1 MTSINLDMLP
11 ASLRDDVDRMWQRVR
26 AGAGDGP
33 ADALLAA
40 QGDRIARVLG
50 ASRFVGEAL
59 CRSPDDVAAF
69 AADGRL
75 DRALESGELAA
86 AVAEAVPLDIDEAA
100 AMAALRRFRRRETVR
115 IAWRDLAGIAPVGET
130 LIELSDLADACLRRA
145 AAFAREQLAGRHGV
159 PRDDS
164 GDELEPVFLAMG
176 KLGGGE
182 LNFSSDIDLVLL
194 FEQRGETDGPRPLAH
209 ERYFVRLGQRVIR
222 LLDEVTADGFVYRVD
237 MRLRPFGATGALALS
252 FDAFEV
258 YLVEHG
264 REWERYAYVK
274 ARAVTGSDT
283 AIAAVEAIVR
293 PFVYRRYLDF
303 GVFESLRDMKAMIS
317 REVTRRELEHD
328 VKLGPGGIREIE
340 FIGQAYQLIRG
351 GRERALQTRR
361 IVEVLGILGDR
372 RLLPDEAVGELL
384 EAYAFLRRLENR
396 IQALDD
402 RQLHRVPDDAA
413 DRDRLA
419 LSMDLGDWS
428 TLATLLSEHRAN
440 VARHFEAVMFSIDA
454 PNATDDA
461 AADHPL
467 APVWQES
474 GADAESLL
482 SAAGFSD
489 PATVIGVL
497 ERLRAGPLLRRLD
510 ERGAARVDKLVPAML
525 DVAGKTRRGEEAV
538 ERIAAIVESVG
549 LRSAYFALLTE
560 NPGVLEHLVHLCARS
575 SLVARQVCSD
585 PLLLDTLID
594 PALYSIAPSREQFAH
609 DLEQRFEG
617 IDATD
622 EGRLQETLSQFQRS
636 AVFQVVVADLSGI
649 LPLMKVSDRLTD
661 IAELVLDQCLELA
674 GRTLAERHGVP
685 YCVDNDVRR
694 RAGFAIVAYGK
705 LGGLELGYG
714 SDLDIVFLH
723 DSTGADQVTDG
734 ARGLDNSRYF
744 GRLAQRIVT
753 MLTTQTGS
761 GAMYEVDTR
770 LRPSGRAGLLVSSL
784 AGFEEYQADAAWTW
798 EHQALLR
805 ARPVAGDSGVREAF
819 DTVRQ
824 RILTAPRDTDAL
836 REQVVT
842 MRERMRRDLSG
853 GGTDGFHVKRD
864 RGGITDIE
872 FLVQYWVLRSA
883 SDQPEL
889 VRWSDNIRQLDD
901 LAACGLV
908 PEATALALQ
917 DAYRAYRRRLH
928 RRSLVGE
935 GGTVGGDEFADERAF
950 VTGLWRETFGDAPVD

>member
-1 MTSINLDMLP
+1 MNLDRLP
-11 ASLRDDVDRMWQRVR
+11 ERLRDDVDRAWARVR
-26 AGAGDGP
+26 GEAGVEA

-40 QGDRIARVLG
+40 QGDRVARVLA

-75 DRALESGELAA
+75 DRPLAPGELAA
-86 AVAEAVPLDIDEAA
+86 AVSAAVPMDADEPV
-100 AMAALRRFRRRETVR
+100 AMASFRRFRRREMVR
-115 IAWRDLAGIAPVGET
+115 IAWRDLAGLAPLEET
-130 LIELSDLADACLRRA
+130 LAELSELADVCIRHA
-145 AAFAREQLAGRHGV
+145 AAFAREHLSPRHGV
-159 PRDDS
+159 PRD
-164 GDELEPVFLAMG
+164 GTGRELEPVFLGMG

-194 FEQRGETDGPRPLAH
+194 FEQRGDTDGPRPLAH

-222 LLDEVTADGFVYRVD
+222 LLDEVTADGFVHRVD
-237 MRLRPFGATGALALS
+237 MRLRPFGVTGALALS
-252 FDAFEV
+252 FDAFEG

-274 ARAVTGSDT
+274 ARAVTGSDA
-283 AIAAVEAIVR
+283 AIEAVEAIIR

-303 GVFESLRDMKAMIS
+303 GVFESLRDMKAMIR
-317 REVTRRELEHD
+317 REVARRELEHD

-351 GRERALQTRR
+351 GREPALQTRR
-361 IVEVLGILGDR
+361 IVDVLNILGQR
-372 RLLPDEAVGELL
+372 RLLPADAVDELIA
-384 EAYAFLRRLENR
+384 AYEFLRRLENR

-402 RQLHRVPDDAA
+402 RQVHRVPDEAA

-419 LSMDLGDWS
+419 LSMDSPDWA
-428 TLATLLSEHRAN
+428 TLAERLDEHRAN
-440 VARHFEAVMFSIDA
+440 VARHFEAVMFNIDA
-454 PNATDDA
+454 PNATA
-461 AADHPL
+461 ETRADHAL
-467 APVWQES
+467 APAWRSAGPDVEPLLES
-474 GADAESLL
+474 
-482 SAAGFSD
+482 AGYSD
-489 PATVIGVL
+489 PQRVIDIL
-497 ERLRAGPLLRRLD
+497 DRLRAGPLLRRLD

-525 DVAGKTRRGEEAV
+525 EAAGKTPRGEDAM
-538 ERIAAIVESVG
+538 ERLAAIVESVG

-560 NPGVLEHLVHLCARS
+560 NPGVLERLVSLCARS
-575 SLVARQVCSD
+575 SLVAHQVSSD
-585 PLLLDTLID
+585 PLLLDSLID
-594 PALYSIAPSREQFAH
+594 PALYSVAPSREQFAR
-609 DLEQRFEG
+609 DLAQRFDG
-617 IDATD
+617 IDPGD
-622 EGRLQETLSQFQRS
+622 DGRLQETLSQFQRS

-661 IAELVLDQCLELA
+661 IAELVLEQCLALVN
-674 GRTLAERHGVP
+674 RTLSDRHGLP
-685 YCVDNDVRR
+685 HCIEDGARR

-723 DSTGADQVTDG
+723 NSAGTGQVTDG
-734 ARGLDNSRYF
+734 ERSLDNARYF

-753 MLTTQTGS
+753 LLTAQTGS

-805 ARPVAGDSGVREAF
+805 ARPVAGDAAVKEAF
-819 DTVRQ
+819 NAVRR
-824 RILTAPRDTDAL
+824 RILTAPRDAAAL

-842 MRERMRRDLSG
+842 MRERMRRDLRG
-853 GGTDGFHVKRD
+853 GGAGGFHVKRD
-864 RGGITDIE
+864 PGGITDIE

-883 SDQPEL
+883 AEHPVL

-901 LAACGLV
+901 LADCGLV
-908 PEATALALQ
+908 SQDTAHGLQ

-935 GGTVGGDEFADERAF
+935 GGTVGAEEFGDERAL
-950 VTGLWRETFGDAPVD
+950 VTGLWHESFGAAPAT